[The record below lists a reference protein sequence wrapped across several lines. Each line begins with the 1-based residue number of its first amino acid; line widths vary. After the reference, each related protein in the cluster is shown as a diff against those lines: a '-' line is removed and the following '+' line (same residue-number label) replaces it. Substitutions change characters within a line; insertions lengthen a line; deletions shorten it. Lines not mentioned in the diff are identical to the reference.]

1 MKFPSLKNQKGESLV
16 GVMIAVAV
24 GAVVLIASLA
34 IIDNMMSVQSN
45 LKAKAESEDV
55 MSGVRLAFLGNP
67 ANCKLNFPNTPITGL
82 GTINLDPNTSFKYS
96 DQDGNA
102 LTGDELI
109 AVGRNYQGVSVTYM
123 NFVVKQPLAASLYG
137 GSLQVGFKPT
147 GGGVDFMREIPITF
161 ALDAAGRV
169 INCGPTGGGGG
180 VGLSGSCAAG
190 NSYVMTDGSSGP
202 YFLTLPEAPLTYA
215 FSPMYDMLCT
225 CSVLD
230 LAGATGW
237 RCTYSPAP
245 DPGNSDAADTGF

>member
-1 MKFPSLKNQKGESLV
+1 MSAEFFPNQKGESLV
-16 GVMIAVAV
+16 GVLTAVAI

-34 IIDNMMSVQSN
+34 IIDNMMSVQAN
-45 LKAKAESEDV
+45 LKAKSEAEDV

-82 GTINLDPNTSFKYS
+82 GTIALDPNTSFKYS

-109 AVGRNYQGVSVTYM
+109 AVGRNYQGVTVTYM
-123 NFVVKQPLAASLYG
+123 NFVVKQALAASLYG

-147 GGGVDFMREIPITF
+147 GSGSDFVREIPVTF

-169 INCGPTGGGGG
+169 INCGPTGGGGAP
-180 VGLSGSCAAG
+180 LSGSCPAEVNTSVGFPLNLPAA
-190 NSYVMTDGSSGP
+190 
-202 YFLTLPEAPLTYA
+202 ALTYS
-215 FSPMYDMLCT
+215 FSPQYDVNCT
-225 CSVLD
+225 CAVLD

-237 RCTYSPAP
+237 RCTYSPPPQPA
-245 DPGNSDAADTGF
+245 NTDAADTGF